1 MPNVPSSMS
10 NGQAPKKR
18 LETTVTAQRL
28 VCEYA
33 SAVLGV
39 CMAYT
44 RNLHDSEDMM
54 QETFIKA
61 IEKNHTLR
69 RPDRARS
76 WLLQIARNTCI
87 DHRRRRVH
95 TRPLPNDLPN
105 PPQQDHENI
114 ERLYRAIARLSETYR
129 EPITL
134 YYLKQHDCA
143 AVAQTLGI
151 SEPAVRRRLVR
162 ARLQLHAILSE
173 DNS

>member
-1 MPNVPSSMS
+1 MPDVQSLMPNRQP
-10 NGQAPKKR
+10 AKKR
-18 LETTVTAQRL
+18 PEPLLAVQRL
-28 VCEYA
+28 VREYA
-33 SAVLGV
+33 SVVLGV

-61 IEKNHTLR
+61 ITKIDTLR
-69 RPDRARS
+69 KPDRARS

-87 DHRRRRVH
+87 DHQRRRVH
-95 TRPLPNDLPN
+95 TRPLPDDLPD
-105 PPQQDHENI
+105 PSPQDHDNI
-114 ERLYRAIARLSETYR
+114 ERLYRAIARLSKTYR

-134 YYLKQHDCA
+134 YYLKQRNCA

>member
-1 MPNVPSSMS
+1 LPNVQSSMS

-18 LETTVTAQRL
+18 PETILTAQRL

-61 IEKNHTLR
+61 IEKINTLR
-69 RPDRARS
+69 KPDRARS

-87 DHRRRRVH
+87 DHQRRRVH
-95 TRPLPNDLPN
+95 TRPLPNDLPD
-105 PPQQDHENI
+105 PPQQEHDNI

-134 YYLKQHDCA
+134 YYLKQHNCA
-143 AVAQTLGI
+143 AVAQALGI

>member
-1 MPNVPSSMS
+1 LPNVQSSMS

-18 LETTVTAQRL
+18 PETILTAQRL

-61 IEKNHTLR
+61 IEKINTLR
-69 RPDRARS
+69 KPDRARS

-87 DHRRRRVH
+87 DHQRKPVR
-95 TRPLPNDLPN
+95 TRPLPNDLPD
-105 PPQQDHENI
+105 PPQQDHDNI

-134 YYLKQHDCA
+134 YYLKQHNCA
-143 AVAQTLGI
+143 AVAQALGL

>member
-1 MPNVPSSMS
+1 MS
-10 NGQAPKKR
+10 NAQPSIPNEQAPKKR
-18 LETTVTAQRL
+18 PEPVLTVQRL
-28 VCEYA
+28 VREYA
-33 SAVLGV
+33 SVVLGV

-61 IEKNHTLR
+61 ITKINTLKK
-69 RPDRARS
+69 PDRVRS
-76 WLLQIARNTCI
+76 WLLQIARHTCI
-87 DHRRRRVH
+87 DHQRKQLP
-95 TRPLPNDLPN
+95 TQTLPNDLPE
-105 PPQQDHENI
+105 PPQQDHDHI
-114 ERLYRAIARLSETYR
+114 EKLYRAIARLSETYR

-134 YYLKQHDCA
+134 YYLKQHNCA

>member
-1 MPNVPSSMS
+1 MPNVQSSVS
-10 NGQAPKKR
+10 DGQAPKKR
-18 LETTVTAQRL
+18 SETILTAQRL
-28 VCEYA
+28 VREYA

-54 QETFIKA
+54 QETFMKA
-61 IEKNHTLR
+61 IEKTHTLKK
-69 RPDRARS
+69 PDRARS

-95 TRPLPNDLPN
+95 THPLPNDLPN

-114 ERLYRAIARLSETYR
+114 ERLYRAIARLSKTYR

-134 YYLKQHDCA
+134 YYLKQHNCA

-173 DNS
+173 GNS